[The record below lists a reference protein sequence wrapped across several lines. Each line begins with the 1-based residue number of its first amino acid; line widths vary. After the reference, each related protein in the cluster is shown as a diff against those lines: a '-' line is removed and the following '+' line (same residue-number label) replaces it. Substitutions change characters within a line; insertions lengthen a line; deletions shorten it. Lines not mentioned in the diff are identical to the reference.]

1 MQLSLAMLSWFVC
14 NWIQLFHS
22 LPWLPLYW
30 AGQQNGVI
38 DQQSLN
44 FFRSTVM
51 PALILALFGV
61 ALLAVTARIWLPGD
75 MLAPAPIG

>member
-1 MQLSLAMLSWFVC
+1 
-14 NWIQLFHS
+14 
-22 LPWLPLYW
+22 
-30 AGQQNGVI
+30 
-38 DQQSLN
+38 
-44 FFRSTVM
+44 M